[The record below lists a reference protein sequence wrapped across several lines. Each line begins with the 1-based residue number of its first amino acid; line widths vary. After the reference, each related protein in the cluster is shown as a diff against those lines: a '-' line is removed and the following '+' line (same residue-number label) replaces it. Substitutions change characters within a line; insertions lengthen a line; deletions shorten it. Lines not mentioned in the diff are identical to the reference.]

1 MMFLVWLYVENNRKM
16 NLMIVMIVCELVYRC
31 GLSENHFTQCF
42 PTNIFQ
48 KKGERSIY
56 TVFNTNGMY

>member
-1 MMFLVWLYVENNRKM
+1 MAICRKQQK
-16 NLMIVMIVCELVYRC
+16 NEFDDCHDCELVYRC

-42 PTNIFQ
+42 PTNILQ

-56 TVFNTNGMY
+56 IVFNTNGMY